1 MHQNILLIYAGFIIH
16 IAIIIWIYND
26 AETHNNTGLIWV
38 LLVIFFPF
46 LAVVVYLVL
55 FRGASIGPARQHK
68 AVGRNEDFNIRAKYT
83 ARYKKG
89 RGTTGDTGGTMAGTA
104 PAVIDFTD
112 ITLDRLLEDG
122 KLSDARA
129 YLEDMLQVAKDM
141 NDEEGLKNYSSY
153 QTKIASAQKRGTK
166 KTRFKTADSDPFS
179 RF

>member
-1 MHQNILLIYAGFIIH
+1 MPLKILFFYAYFIFQ

-26 AETHNNTGLIWV
+26 AETHNNTGLFWV
-38 LLVIFFPF
+38 LLVFIFQFP
-46 LAVVVYLVL
+46 AVVVYLVL

-68 AVGRNEDFNIRAKYT
+68 AIGRNEDFIIRAKYT

-89 RGTTGDTGGTMAGTA
+89 RGRTPDTGGTMAGTA
-104 PAVIDFTD
+104 PVEIDFTD

-129 YLEDMLQVAKDM
+129 YLEDMLQIAKDM
-141 NDEEGLKNYSSY
+141 NDRESYKNYSSY
-153 QTKIASAQKRGTK
+153 QAKIASAQKRGTK
-166 KTRFKTADSDPFS
+166 KTKFKTTDSDPFS

>member
-1 MHQNILLIYAGFIIH
+1 MPLKLFFYAYVIFQ

-38 LLVIFFPF
+38 LLVIFFQFP
-46 LAVVVYLVL
+46 AIVVYLVL
-55 FRGASIGPARQHK
+55 FRGASLGPARQHK
-68 AVGRNEDFNIRAKYT
+68 AIGRNEDFIIRAKYT

-89 RGTTGDTGGTMAGTA
+89 RGQTGDTGGTMAGTA
-104 PAVIDFTD
+104 PVDIEFSD

-129 YLEDMLQVAKDM
+129 YLEDMLRIAKDM
-141 NDEEGLKNYSSY
+141 SDEEGLKNYSSY

-166 KTRFKTADSDPFS
+166 KTRFKTSDSDPYT